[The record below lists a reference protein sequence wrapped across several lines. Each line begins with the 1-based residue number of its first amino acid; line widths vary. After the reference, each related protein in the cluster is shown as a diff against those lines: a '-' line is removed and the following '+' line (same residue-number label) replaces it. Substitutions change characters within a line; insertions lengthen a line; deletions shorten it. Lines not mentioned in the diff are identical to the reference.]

1 MINGTGVVVEV
12 LILLK
17 IHQVQQMIN
26 GTRVVVEVLILKN
39 HQFQQ
44 QPLEKY
50 LKKMEVA

>member
-12 LILLK
+12 LILK
-17 IHQVQQMIN
+17 NHQVQQMIN